1 MARKLTAGIFSCVVA
16 LSCAALVSTTALG
29 GGGPAGAGGAR
40 GAGGMGGGMGGAMGG
55 GMGGG
60 MGGAMGGGMGGMG
73 GRGAPAG
80 PPATV
85 PAEVAIPRPSADEI
99 TKMNA
104 ELKRLIDADTAPE
117 KALLQKYQS
126 LVTIPAPRANSAIA
140 PVQTM
145 VRNTQRHDGFVN
157 TAKTGDFDIL
167 FEGDSIT
174 DFWQNAGADV
184 QKKYFGD
191 VKVANFAV
199 GGDTTQGVLWGLLN
213 GEGQGHKP
221 KAVMLMI
228 GTNNASQGSTGP
240 EIAEGVG
247 AIVWEMRRDFPD
259 AKIMLLA
266 IFPRGTNARDANR
279 IKNEEANKIIAK
291 LDDGKHVF
299 FTNINDKFLNP
310 DGSLIGFG
318 SDNLHPDAKGYEI
331 WAKAVADTLKGWA
344 K

>member
-1 MARKLTAGIFSCVVA
+1 M
-16 LSCAALVSTTALG
+16 
-29 GGGPAGAGGAR
+29 
-40 GAGGMGGGMGGAMGG
+40 
-55 GMGGG
+55 
-60 MGGAMGGGMGGMG
+60 

-99 TKMNA
+99 TRMNA
-104 ELKRLIDADTAPE
+104 ELKRVIDADTAPE

-126 LVTIPAPRANSAIA
+126 LLTIQAPRVNSAIVA
-140 PVQTM
+140 SQSM
-145 VRNTQRHDGFVN
+145 VRTTQRHDGFVN
-157 TAKTGDFDIL
+157 TAKTGNFDIL

-174 DFWQNAGADV
+174 DFWQNSGVEA
-184 QKKYFGD
+184 QRKYFGD
-191 VKVANFAV
+191 AKVANFAV

-228 GTNNASQGSTGP
+228 GTNNASQGASGP
-240 EIAEGVG
+240 EIAEGIG
-247 AIVWEMRRDFPD
+247 AIVWELRRDFPD

-266 IFPRGTNARDANR
+266 IFPRGNNANDANR

-310 DGSLIGFG
+310 NGSLIGFG
-318 SDNLHPDAKGYEI
+318 GDNLHPNAQGYDI
-331 WAKAVADTLKGWA
+331 WGKAVSDTLKGWT